1 MITRLELKNFMVF
14 SDLAVNFSP
23 KINVIIGE
31 NGTGKTHLLKAV
43 YVLESGSQLFNKKLD
58 HNNLEVSEEDLRKF
72 LTERL
77 LRAFLPLEN
86 KVGKMHH
93 TGARE
98 NAELKAEF
106 SLDRSIKINFRNN
119 SQTIALQKDHN
130 YQQYRQEPVFIPTK
144 EVLSFMKGFVSLYQK
159 YELSFDETYNDVC
172 VLLDLPPQRPELLH
186 EKSQWAI
193 EEIEKICGGKFIFYG
208 GGNVTFKAGNV
219 EYSANA
225 IAEGFRK
232 IGILARLL
240 ETGAIQPGISG
251 TLLWDEPEVNLNPKL
266 LRLLVEILLELSR
279 NGQQI
284 ILATHDYVLLK
295 WFDLLMDK
303 GKGDE
308 VIYHSLYRDQ
318 EANQVIVNNTK
329 DYLAIAPNPIDE
341 AYESLINSE
350 LDRTMGNLGK

>member
-1 MITRLELKNFMVF
+1 MPRQ
-14 SDLAVNFSP
+14 
-23 KINVIIGE
+23 
-31 NGTGKTHLLKAV
+31 
-43 YVLESGSQLFNKKLD
+43 Y
-58 HNNLEVSEEDLRKF
+58 
-72 LTERL
+72 
-77 LRAFLPLEN
+77 
-86 KVGKMHH
+86 
-93 TGARE
+93 
-98 NAELKAEF
+98 
-106 SLDRSIKINFRNN
+106 
-119 SQTIALQKDHN
+119 TI
-130 YQQYRQEPVFIPTK
+130 
-144 EVLSFMKGFVSLYQK
+144 
-159 YELSFDETYNDVC
+159 
-172 VLLDLPPQRPELLH
+172 PQRPELLH

-279 NGQQI
+279 NGKQI

-295 WFDLLMDK
+295 WLDLLMDK

>member
-14 SDLAVNFSP
+14 SDLAVDFSP

-43 YVLESGSQLFNKKLD
+43 YALESGSQLFNKMLD
-58 HNNLEVSEEDLRKF
+58 HNNLEVSEEDLSEF
-72 LTERL
+72 LTKRF
-77 LRAFLPLEN
+77 LRVFLPLEN

-98 NAELKAEF
+98 NAELKAKF
-106 SLDRSIKINFRNN
+106 SLDRSIKISLHNN
-119 SQTIALQKDHN
+119 SQAIAIQKDHN

-144 EVLSFMKGFVSLYQK
+144 EVLSFMNGFVSLYQK
-159 YELSFDETYNDVC
+159 YELSFDETYVDVC
-172 VLLDLPPQRPELLH
+172 LLLDLPSQRPELLQP
-186 EKSQWAI
+186 KSKWAI

-232 IGILARLL
+232 VGILARLL
-240 ETGAIQPGISG
+240 ETGAIQPGSSG

-295 WFDLLMDK
+295 WLDLLMDK

-308 VIYHSLYRDQ
+308 VIYHSLYRNSDSKEVVIESYDRYQDINQNSISDAFAEIYDQ
-318 EANQVIVNNTK
+318 DVSRA
-329 DYLAIAPNPIDE
+329 
-341 AYESLINSE
+341 
-350 LDRTMGNLGK
+350 LGV